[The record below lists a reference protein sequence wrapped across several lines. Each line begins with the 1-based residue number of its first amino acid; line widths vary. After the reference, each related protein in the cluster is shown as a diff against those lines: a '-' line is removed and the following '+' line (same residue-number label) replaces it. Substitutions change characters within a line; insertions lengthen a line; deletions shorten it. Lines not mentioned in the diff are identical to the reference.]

1 MAELTQLESKIGE
14 DIGLAQAAKGATE
27 KVGKLVEDERIK
39 ATLQKMHDESAKVEA
54 MGTELISSDTY
65 TGKKTA
71 ILDQARETKAE
82 ATEMMHTY
90 LGEEADGLGGLEFLT
105 MTEAGE
111 VGHWQILAKMIEQL
125 GDRELRELTD
135 YVIPLEEKHFNVTL
149 QSSLDLAA
157 QEDAMAPA

>member
-14 DIGLAQAAKGATE
+14 VIGLAQAAKGATD

-39 ATLQKMHDESAKVEA
+39 ATLQQMHDESAKIES

-71 ILDQARETKAE
+71 ILDQARETKTE
-82 ATEMMHTY
+82 ATEMMQTY
-90 LGEEADGLGGLEFLT
+90 LGEDADGLDGLEFLT
-105 MTEAGE
+105 MAEAGE
-111 VGHWQILAKMIEQL
+111 VGHWQILAKLNEQL

-149 QSSLDLAA
+149 QASLDLAA

>member
-1 MAELTQLESKIGE
+1 
-14 DIGLAQAAKGATE
+14 
-27 KVGKLVEDERIK
+27 
-39 ATLQKMHDESAKVEA
+39 MHDESAKVEA

-71 ILDQARETKAE
+71 ILEQARETKAE
-82 ATEMMHTY
+82 ATEMMQTY
-90 LGEEADGLGGLEFLT
+90 LGEDADGLDGLEFLT

-111 VGHWQILAKMIEQL
+111 VGHWQILAKMNEQL
-125 GDRELRELTD
+125 GDRELRELCE